1 MIDYQDITPFED
13 DIPDWSSNQDEESE
27 TESGTDINT
36 KTDTNGNTNTGTSN
50 TDQHEPLGK
59 CPHCG
64 GDVIYGQYGA
74 YCKSKCGMSIGKVF
88 KKNLTEE
95 EARELLTNG
104 KVYLENM
111 ISKEGKE
118 YSAYFIPD
126 GIEEYSYTNKD
137 GQTISGQYRYK
148 FKIEFPKK
156 DSKDNKEETHENNQ

>member
-1 MIDYQDITPFED
+1 MTDYQDIAPFED
-13 DIPDWSSNQDEESE
+13 DIPDWSTNLDEESE
-27 TESGTDINT
+27 I
-36 KTDTNGNTNTGTSN
+36 KTDTGSNTNTVKSGI
-50 TDQHEPLGK
+50 DQHETLGK

-64 GDVIYGQYGA
+64 GEVVYGQYGA

-95 EARELLTNG
+95 ETRELLTNG
-104 KVYLENM
+104 KVFLENM

-156 DSKDNKEETHENNQ
+156 ENNDKLNSNKKEK

>member
-1 MIDYQDITPFED
+1 MTDYDDIASLED
-13 DIPDWSSNQDEESE
+13 DIPNWGTDQDEESE
-27 TESGTDINT
+27 TESGTD
-36 KTDTNGNTNTGTSN
+36 TNTGTPD
-50 TDQHEPLGK
+50 TGQHEPLGR

-64 GDVIYGQYGA
+64 GEIVYGQYGA

-88 KKNLTEE
+88 KRNLTEE
-95 EARELLTNG
+95 ETRELLTNG

-118 YSAYFIPD
+118 YSAYFVPD

-148 FKIEFPKK
+148 YKIEFPKK
-156 DSKDNKEETHENNQ
+156 DNTDKKEVTHENK

>member
-1 MIDYQDITPFED
+1 MTDYDDIASLED
-13 DIPDWSSNQDEESE
+13 DIPNWGTDQDEESE
-27 TESGTDINT
+27 TESGTD
-36 KTDTNGNTNTGTSN
+36 TNTGTPD
-50 TDQHEPLGK
+50 TGQHEPLGR

-64 GDVIYGQYGA
+64 GEIVYGQYGA

-88 KKNLTEE
+88 KRNLTEE
-95 EARELLTNG
+95 ETRELLTNG

-148 FKIEFPKK
+148 YKIEFTKK
-156 DSKDNKEETHENNQ
+156 DNTDKKEVTHENK